1 MLIEIDKY
9 AGFCFGVTQAIQK
22 AETLIKNKIDF
33 YCIGEIVHNK
43 KEAQRLENLGMK
55 KIEKADIEE
64 IKNSAILI
72 RAHGEPPETY
82 LQATKNNNKI
92 YDATCPV
99 VLKLQQKIKNVY
111 NQNPEATIIIF
122 GKAGHPE
129 VNGLMGQ
136 TDNKA
141 IVVGNSKEIDDIN
154 FSNNVILFSQTTS
167 DYFEYQNL
175 ITLVENKL
183 KETYGKDY
191 ILQVN
196 QTICPSVKNRIPG
209 LKDFCSKYDII
220 IFVSDYS
227 SSNGKSLFEICK
239 SEKPGKTY
247 FITSTK
253 DIQKEWFM
261 NIKSI
266 GITGA
271 TSTPLW
277 LMEDVK
283 NTIEKIVNN

>member
-22 AETLIKNKIDF
+22 AETLLNNKIKF

-43 KEAQRLENLGMK
+43 KEAQRLENLGMI
-55 KIEKADIEE
+55 KIEKSDIEE
-64 IKNSAILI
+64 IKNSAFLI

-82 LQATKNNNKI
+82 LKASKNNNKI

-99 VLKLQQKIKNVY
+99 VIKLQQKIKNVFI
-111 NQNPEATIIIF
+111 QNPEANIIIF

-136 TDNKA
+136 TNNKA
-141 IVVGNSKEIDDIN
+141 IVVGNSREIEDLKL
-154 FSNNVILFSQTTS
+154 SNNVILFSQTTS

-183 KETYGKDY
+183 KEIYGKDY

-239 SEKPGKTY
+239 AEKPGKTF
-247 FITSTK
+247 FITSPN
-253 DIQKEWFM
+253 DIQKEWLK

-277 LMEDVK
+277 LMEEVK
-283 NTIEKIVNN
+283 NSIKKIVND